1 MSTGTTASHDHEEPE
16 RPAPGTPAPD
26 SPGHT
31 SPSRRHLL
39 RAGAGTGLAAGAL
52 LAATAPAQ
60 ARTPEA
66 APAARAWPT
75 LAALLDR
82 SPHGLTDGEHALTSG
97 YRTPGDGG
105 GTLLRW
111 DSGASETPD
120 GGLVHTP
127 SARPRR
133 GRWRQ
138 VHDGTVDFRT
148 FGVLGPR
155 TPADDALDAMAA
167 DPSVTRVQ
175 ARTDLLFRRRHTFT
189 RSRLTLDFTGHT
201 VHTGGIARNTHD
213 NPFGA
218 VFAFTGTTDPDRAVT
233 HALTARV
240 PELTDVYPVPDS
252 GAFAVGEWWSV
263 TCAPVPGG
271 GQYERELQKLV
282 EITEIPDDRH
292 IRVGYLSGWE
302 LPAGRELTWVPVR
315 PVHSVTVR
323 DLVFLG
329 AGEDTGAKDDEYTGS
344 HPVSFEYA
352 VDCHARDIHATGT
365 FWPVVMR
372 RWNTRFTTARC
383 SLKNPPTVEYGGAG
397 YLTQQIYCLDGR
409 VSDCASSNVRH
420 LSDLTASAHCQ
431 VVNCHGDGDDS
442 GGNPF
447 TTHGQYEHDLLYQ
460 GNSGLMDIA
469 NSGAPWGTSAKRIT
483 VRDHVCSWF
492 VADTKITDLT
502 LDNVTVLARPTFD
515 QAGTLSVN
523 ADGAQLR
530 GCTAV
535 TFSLTRRSS
544 RSARP
549 TTLTDCHFAPPAK
562 SVLVHSAVD
571 TPVHLTRCVLDGLD
585 GNTFA
590 GTSTV
595 TLTACTLRG
604 SGPEAVPLTVT
615 CPELRL
621 TDSVLHDTGLVLD
634 APAGT
639 QRLSL
644 TGSTR
649 LDGDNAGHTF
659 LTTGPHRP
667 ADAATHWH
675 LGALRSTA
683 PATTAH
689 AVLTTGVH
697 HWRALGAELK
707 GGRLRLEPAA
717 FRGDSTLVHAH
728 CTEDGVTREAVPEE
742 GPRVRWTANLLL

>member
-1 MSTGTTASHDHEEPE
+1 MSKDPMSTGSPASPDHEEPH
-16 RPAPGTPAPD
+16 RPGAPT
-26 SPGHT
+26 
-31 SPSRRHLL
+31 RRHLL

-52 LAATAPAQ
+52 TAASAPAH
-60 ARTPEA
+60 ARAPEA
-66 APAARAWPT
+66 ASAARTWPT
-75 LAALLDR
+75 LGALLDR
-82 SPHGLTDGEHALTSG
+82 EPHSLTDGEHALLSG

-105 GTLLRW
+105 GALLRW
-111 DSGASETPD
+111 DAGARAEPV

-127 SARPRR
+127 AARPRE

-138 VHDGTVDFRT
+138 IHDGTVDFRS
-148 FGVLGPR
+148 FGILGPR

-167 DPSVTRVQ
+167 DPSVFRVR

-189 RSRLTLDFTGHT
+189 RSRLTLDFGNRT

-218 VFAFTGTTDPDRAVT
+218 VFAFTGTTEPARAVT
-233 HALTARV
+233 HALAAPV
-240 PELTDVYPVPDS
+240 PELTDLYPVPDS

-263 TCAPVPGG
+263 SCAPVPGG

-282 EITEIPDDRH
+282 EITEIPDARH

-352 VDCHARDIHATGT
+352 VDCHARGIHATGT

-372 RWNTRFTTARC
+372 RWNTRFTTERC

-409 VSDCASSNVRH
+409 VSDCTSSNVRH

-431 VVNCHGDGDDS
+431 VINCHGDGDDS

-515 QAGTLSVN
+515 RAGTLSVN

-535 TFSLTRRSS
+535 SFSLTRRSQ

-562 SVLVHSAVD
+562 SVLVRAAVD
-571 TPVHLTRCVLDGLD
+571 APVHFTRCVLEGLD

-590 GTSTV
+590 GTSAV
-595 TLTACTLRG
+595 TLTDCALRG
-604 SGPEAVPLTVT
+604 SGPHAAPLTIT
-615 CPELRL
+615 CPELHV
-621 TDSVLHDTGLVLD
+621 SGGELHHTGLVLD
-634 APAGT
+634 ASSGA
-639 QRLSL
+639 QRLTVDRSA
-644 TGSTR
+644 R
-649 LDGDNAGHTF
+649 IHGDNAAHTF
-659 LTTGPHRP
+659 LAPGPHRP
-667 ADAATHWH
+667 ADAATVWH
-675 LGALRSTA
+675 LGPLGSTA
-683 PATTAH
+683 SGTTAH
-689 AVLTTGVH
+689 AALTTGVH
-697 HWRALGAELK
+697 HWKALGADFE
-707 GGRLRLEPAA
+707 GGSLRLEPAA
-717 FRGDSTLVHAH
+717 FRGESTLIHAH
-728 CTEDGVTREAVPEE
+728 CTEKDVTREAVPEE